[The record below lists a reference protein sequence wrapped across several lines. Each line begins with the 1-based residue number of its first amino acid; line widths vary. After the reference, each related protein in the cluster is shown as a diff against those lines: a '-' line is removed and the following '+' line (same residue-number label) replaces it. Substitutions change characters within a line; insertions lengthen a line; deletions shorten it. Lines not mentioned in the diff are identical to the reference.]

1 MLAEESE
8 PQAPQRVGAG
18 HHHFHQPAGM
28 SAGVIGK
35 RKLQDVLEKRRS
47 HYLILT
53 VREPIRMER
62 NQRAGEEG
70 KKREANPGAEQELQA
85 VPIEISGT
93 GLAVGQ
99 GIDDAAEQ
107 DGFYEQG
114 AGQVEVGDG

>member
-1 MLAEESE
+1 
-8 PQAPQRVGAG
+8 
-18 HHHFHQPAGM
+18 M

-62 NQRAGEEG
+62 NQRAGEDG
-70 KKREANPGAEQELQA
+70 KKREADPGAEQEQQP
-85 VPIEISGT
+85 VPIEISGA

-114 AGQVEVGDG
+114 GGQGEVGDGRKSRRGAPRPQAS